1 MSTEAL
7 APLLDLLRQYRVKHY
22 RHGSLYVEL
31 QYGPAIPEP
40 QPAMSTPKPES
51 EEDRAKRLKREEDEL
66 LYASAGGT

>member
-31 QYGPAIPEP
+31 QYGPAVPEALP
-40 QPAMSTPKPES
+40 PLFPSKLES